1 MAGHRIGRELQPWDF
16 RAENDAYMEPHFHT
30 VTIHKRTCIRA
41 IEIDKRDGMI
51 RRRAIFDQF
60 ENEMKQRLAIELRMD
75 VWGEK
80 EVTRP
85 IAKVPATYQDALKL
99 ALVSFFDNPVIN
111 WYVRRHPIQ
120 YKTVEAS
127 FNVHYPDFKA
137 SLPDQDYVC
146 RVAIMGPPQFKY

>member
-16 RAENDAYMEPHFHT
+16 RAENEAMMDLSFRHVDLER
-30 VTIHKRTCIRA
+30 RTCA
-41 IEIDKRDGMI
+41 ISVEIDRRDAMVYSRSRVEQFQDEI
-51 RRRAIFDQF
+51 RDRLRL
-60 ENEMKQRLAIELRMD
+60 EMRMD

-99 ALVSFFDNPVIN
+99 ALVSFFDNPVIK

-127 FNVHYPDFKA
+127 FNVHYPDFKP
-137 SLPDQDYVC
+137 SLPEQDYVC
-146 RVAIMGPPQFKY
+146 RVAIMGPPQFK